1 MAPTTRTTS
10 RTGDRTRTASRFP
23 WHALTVAVAAVAT
36 AVGAVAPQLLDLP
49 DAVAGPAR
57 DAAYLVL
64 VVAVSL
70 VAVATVAAEVHP
82 ADGLPILRDIA
93 FLAAVVALSTLAD
106 PGVRPLVLVIAVV
119 GMFAWGAP
127 GDREP

>member
-1 MAPTTRTTS
+1 M
-10 RTGDRTRTASRFP
+10 
-23 WHALTVAVAAVAT
+23 
-36 AVGAVAPQLLDLP
+36 LLDLP

-64 VVAVSL
+64 AVAVSL
-70 VAVATVAAEVHP
+70 VAVAAVAAEIHP
-82 ADGLPILRDIA
+82 ADGLPILRDVA
-93 FLAAVVALSTLAD
+93 FLAAVALCTLAD